1 MSVKSRSVLSMAIST
16 VLFCTTSSASTPSA
30 VPPWSNRALSADAR
44 ASLVEKELTQD
55 EKFQLIRSYF
65 GDKTNGATPPTA
77 ALGSAGYVPA
87 IPRLGIPA
95 IQETDAGL
103 GVTRPGASGT
113 GATALPAGLAT
124 AASWD
129 PDLAYDGGAM
139 IGQQARRKG
148 FSVLLAGGINLVRDP
163 RNGRNFEYAGEDPL
177 LAGVMVGHTIRGVQ
191 DQKIISTIKHYAL
204 NALESGRMTISAD
217 LNEQAMREADL
228 LAFEIA
234 IGIGD
239 PGSVMCAYNRIN
251 GVYACENDFLMNKV
265 LKGDWGYK
273 GYVMSDWGAVHS
285 AAPAVMAGL
294 DQESAGEVF
303 DAQVFFDKPLRAAVS
318 AGQVPQ
324 SRLDDMVHRILRT
337 MFAKGI
343 IDDPVK
349 PAKIDYD
356 ADGLVSRRLAEAGAV
371 LLRNQDEILPLSR
384 KLKSIAV
391 IGAHADVGVLTG
403 GGSSSV
409 TSPSG
414 NPVPGLSP
422 QEWPGP
428 VRYQPSSPLK
438 AIQALS
444 GGRVQYADGTDVVA
458 AAKLAGGADV
468 AIVFAQQWA
477 AESFDRPDM
486 LLPDNQDALIAA
498 IAKAN
503 PHTVVVL
510 ENNGPVH
517 MPWLG
522 DVGAVLESWY
532 PGARGGEAIARLLFG
547 EVAPSGR
554 LPLTWPKDESQLPHP
569 AIAGAGLPPNG
580 QPAEKVD
587 YNIEGADVGYRWFE
601 KKKLEPL
608 FPFGYGLTY
617 TRFAY
622 SQPKAHVGK
631 DGKLTIAFEVRNVG
645 LRDGTDVPQVYVNL
659 PDATQPRRLIGWS
672 RLTLGAGQSK
682 HVEVVADPRLL
693 ARFDT
698 TRNGWHVAAGNYS
711 IHLGHSA
718 TALDGETGVSL
729 PESFPGSP

>member
-1 MSVKSRSVLSMAIST
+1 
-16 VLFCTTSSASTPSA
+16 
-30 VPPWSNRALSADAR
+30 
-44 ASLVEKELTQD
+44 
-55 EKFQLIRSYF
+55 
-65 GDKTNGATPPTA
+65 
-77 ALGSAGYVPA
+77 
-87 IPRLGIPA
+87 
-95 IQETDAGL
+95 
-103 GVTRPGASGT
+103 
-113 GATALPAGLAT
+113 
-124 AASWD
+124 
-129 PDLAYDGGAM
+129 
-139 IGQQARRKG
+139 
-148 FSVLLAGGINLVRDP
+148 
-163 RNGRNFEYAGEDPL
+163 
-177 LAGVMVGHTIRGVQ
+177 
-191 DQKIISTIKHYAL
+191 
-204 NALESGRMTISAD
+204 
-217 LNEQAMREADL
+217 
-228 LAFEIA
+228 
-234 IGIGD
+234 
-239 PGSVMCAYNRIN
+239 
-251 GVYACENDFLMNKV
+251 
-265 LKGDWGYK
+265 
-273 GYVMSDWGAVHS
+273 
-285 AAPAVMAGL
+285 
-294 DQESAGEVF
+294 
-303 DAQVFFDKPLRAAVS
+303 
-318 AGQVPQ
+318 
-324 SRLDDMVHRILRT
+324 
-337 MFAKGI
+337 
-343 IDDPVK
+343 
-349 PAKIDYD
+349 
-356 ADGLVSRRLAEAGAV
+356 
-371 LLRNQDEILPLSR
+371 
-384 KLKSIAV
+384 
-391 IGAHADVGVLTG
+391 
-403 GGSSSV
+403 
-409 TSPSG
+409 
-414 NPVPGLSP
+414 
-422 QEWPGP
+422 
-428 VRYQPSSPLK
+428 
-438 AIQALS
+438 
-444 GGRVQYADGTDVVA
+444 VQYADGTDVVA